1 MRALALALALAACA
15 SRTPAPAAPPA
26 PATPDVPVV
35 IETSPVDAG
44 AVALE
49 DVPPPPEDV
58 SPPADGV
65 PPPGD
70 AGRSACVEQPPQPF
84 LIRGFYVAG
93 TPGHGAAQ
101 HRAAID
107 YRTRHYGR
115 FESFGAA
122 SLNPFPPMHYAVTA
136 RFMGLPVRVHRRIV
150 PALACV
156 EREIAR
162 ACADRPYRPSRLNGI
177 RPANSF
183 HGGELS
189 NHVYG
194 IAIDVDPHRNPCCG
208 CGAAFANHPTCRRP
222 ATTPYSRMDIP
233 ECWVR
238 AFERYGFYWLGRDRA
253 LRDMM
258 HFEFL
263 GDPDRLPQP

>member
-1 MRALALALALAACA
+1 MSRPLLLAVALAACA
-15 SRTPAPAAPPA
+15 SRTPAPAPP
-26 PATPDVPVV
+26 PPPPTPDVPVV
-35 IETSPVDAG
+35 TETSPVDAG
-44 AVALE
+44 AEVADVAPAPE
-49 DVPPPPEDV
+49 DVPPPVDV
-58 SPPADGV
+58 AP
-65 PPPGD
+65 D
-70 AGRSACVEQPPQPF
+70 AGNTACVEQPAQPF
-84 LIRGFYVAG
+84 LIRSFYVAG

-101 HRAAID
+101 HRAAIN
-107 YRTRHYGR
+107 YRTQHYGH
-115 FESFGAA
+115 FESFGDAE
-122 SLNPFPPMHYAVTA
+122 LNAHPPMHYAVTA

-150 PALACV
+150 PAIACV

-183 HGGELS
+183 RGGELS

-194 IAIDVDPHRNPCCG
+194 IALDIDAHRNPCCG
-208 CGAAFANHPTCRRP
+208 CGAAFANHPACRR
-222 ATTPYSRMDIP
+222 AAATPYSRMDMP
-233 ECWVR
+233 ECWVH